1 VRWALFPW
9 SPRTN
14 FKNIRSIKSLS
25 GRGGGDKKMSKSSVA
40 ILGVPVDNMTMKEVL
55 DSVEAMIEEGGFHQV
70 ATANADFLIKS
81 IHDDELQEVLC
92 RCDLVLAD
100 GMPLVW
106 ASRLM
111 STGLKER
118 VAGADLVPLLVEL
131 SARRGYRL
139 FLLGADEESSVRA
152 AEWMKKRYPGVC
164 IAGRYSPEYQPLEEM
179 DHEEILSRIRTAKP
193 DILLV
198 AFGNPKQE
206 KWLAMHRSRLNVPV
220 CIGVGASLDFLSG
233 RVSRA
238 PLWMQ
243 HFGMEWLYRTI
254 QEPSRLA
261 KRYANNATGLL
272 RYLTIQLAATLAQT
286 KQLALTQLSKDTAG
300 TSVILRVQGNF
311 TGGLLPRFETEA
323 RTAVLSRFHVVLDL
337 SRTNYIGPDALGC
350 LIHLSGMARCWKR
363 ELWLTGIRPGLRRV
377 LRATQLATSF
387 RVAPKVTDALRRIQP
402 DAEPSLLRSDKDWTF
417 CRIGGQVIPIH
428 AEEVEDVYR
437 QVRFLLEQNFINQ
450 QLSFSASTGQTQE
463 GRPGSLLPSGAL

>member
-1 VRWALFPW
+1 
-9 SPRTN
+9 
-14 FKNIRSIKSLS
+14 
-25 GRGGGDKKMSKSSVA
+25 MSKNSVA
-40 ILGVPVDNMTMKEVL
+40 ILGVPVDNMTMEGVL
-55 DSVEAMIEEGGFHQV
+55 ESVEAMIAKGGFHQI

-111 STGLKER
+111 NTGLKER
-118 VAGADLVPLLVEL
+118 VAGSDLVPLLVEL

-152 AEWMKKRYPGVC
+152 AEWMKEKYPGVR
-164 IAGRYSPEYQPLEEM
+164 IVGRYSPMYQPLEEM
-179 DHEEILSRIRTAKP
+179 DHEDILSRIEEAQP

-238 PLWMQ
+238 PMWMQ
-243 HFGMEWLYRTI
+243 RFGMEWLYRTT

-261 KRYANNATGLL
+261 KRYANNAAGLM
-272 RYLTIQLAATLAQT
+272 RYLTLQLAATLAQT
-286 KQLALTQLSKDTAG
+286 KQLALTQISKDISG
-300 TSVILRVQGNF
+300 SSMILRVQGNF
-311 TGGLLPRFETEA
+311 TGALLPKFEEEA
-323 RTAVLSRFHVVLDL
+323 RDAVLSRFHLVLDL
-337 SRTNYIGPDALGC
+337 SKTNYIGPDALGS
-350 LIHLSGMARCWKR
+350 LIHLSSIARCWKR
-363 ELWLTGIRPGLRRV
+363 ELWLTELRPCLQRV

-387 RVAPKVTDALRRIQP
+387 RIAPKVTDALRRIQP
-402 DAEPSLLRSDKDWTF
+402 DAEPSFLRGDKDWTF

-428 AEEVEDVYR
+428 TEEVEDVYR
-437 QVRFLLEQNFINQ
+437 QVQFLAEQGFINEPRA
-450 QLSFSASTGQTQE
+450 LSAPDGQSSE
-463 GRPGSLLPSGAL
+463 ARRGDLIPSGAL